1 MMKGLLLQG
10 IYEMKRLKNLLV
22 VFCCIAFEL
31 LMVVLSSL
39 NPDTSD
45 DVLSRWIVA
54 GMMDCCLIF
63 FSFANLLMENE
74 KSRWNVYCVN
84 TPVGRKGYAS
94 AQYGVSVIFGSVGAL
109 VSLLYPLLITIICG
123 HADALELLIGFVSL
137 FCFSMLIASL
147 MLPCLL
153 RFGSNQFAAMLV
165 LFVPVLI
172 IGSLV
177 SFIPE
182 AELMKWVTWL
192 SVTYNKLLMVLVE
205 LSVTAVI
212 VFLSRLISVRL
223 LMHRAF

>member
-109 VSLLYPLLITIICG
+109 VSLLYPL
-123 HADALELLIGFVSL
+123 IGFVSL